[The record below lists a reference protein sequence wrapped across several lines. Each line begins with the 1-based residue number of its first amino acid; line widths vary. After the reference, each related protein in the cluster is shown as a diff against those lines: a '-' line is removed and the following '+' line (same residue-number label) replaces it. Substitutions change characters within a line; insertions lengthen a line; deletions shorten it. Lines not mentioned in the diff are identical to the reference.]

1 MTDPILVLAVL
12 CAVVAI
18 AELLVRHTALKHLG
32 SALLVILIGAILANT
47 KVIPSASNS
56 ISLYDGIFGYV
67 APLSLF
73 YLLLEVNVKNL
84 KHAGLPMLAMFL
96 IGTAGTVLGVW
107 VTLNLMGADIFGD
120 KTDILGG
127 MFTATYTGGGLNF
140 NTVAL
145 HYNFM
150 EEGIL
155 YAGAVAVDNIMTA
168 LWMLACLVIPLGLQ
182 KLWPRPNLAIPKTE
196 LDQGSFDVDTVYLKD
211 FALLIALGLCCW
223 VFSKWMADLT
233 AGWGF
238 EIPDILIL
246 TTIALIF
253 AQIPKIASLSG
264 SRVLGMLGI
273 YLFLTVVGAFCE
285 ISALGAI
292 GDLAINLLLFTFG
305 LVSIHALV
313 TFGLGG
319 LLGYD
324 WQLIS
329 VASQANIGGS
339 TSALALTE
347 SFKRQSLLIP
357 AVLVGSLGNAIGS
370 YLGFMIVGLI

>member
-1 MTDPILVLAVL
+1 MTNPLLVLAVL
-12 CAVVAI
+12 CAVI
-18 AELLVRHTALKHLG
+18 ALAEFLVRHTALKHLG
-32 SALLVILIGAILANT
+32 SALLVILLGAVLANL

-56 ISLYDGIFGYV
+56 IDLYDTIFGYV

-73 YLLLEVNVKNL
+73 YLLLEVNIKNL
-84 KHAGLPMLAMFL
+84 QHAGLPMLLMFL
-96 IGTAGTVLGVW
+96 IGTFGTVVGVW
-107 VTLNLMGADIFGD
+107 VTLNLMGADVFGD

-182 KLWPRPNLAIPKTE
+182 KLWPRANLTVPQSQM
-196 LDQGSFDVDTVYLKD
+196 DQNSFDLDTVYLKD
-211 FALLIALGLCCW
+211 FALLIALGLFCW
-223 VFSKWMADLT
+223 FVSGKIADLT
-233 AGWGF
+233 GSWGF
-238 EIPDILIL
+238 EVPDILIL

-253 AQIPKIASLSG
+253 AQIPRIASLSG

-273 YLFLTVVGAFCE
+273 YLFLTVVGAYCE
-285 ISALGAI
+285 ISALNAI
-292 GDLAINLLLFTFG
+292 GDLAVNLLLFTFG
-305 LVSIHALV
+305 LVFIHAV
-313 TFGLGG
+313 ITFGIGG

-347 SFKRQSLLIP
+347 SFKRSSLLIP

-370 YLGFMIVGLI
+370 YLGFMIVGLL